1 MSPETKLFGLIAL
14 WLFITAALYVLFG
27 QITVRKLRNNPA
39 TKNALGF
46 SFVSGWDIVN
56 AAQALSW
63 PSCLMKKLE
72 RGSLFAMYAKAD
84 LLREHTTKLDR
95 ILARLF
101 YGSLILFG
109 GSVNIFTIFK
119 KFRLYGCCNVC
130 WLGERSCSGLALLQ

>member
-1 MSPETKLFGLIAL
+1 MTANFIVMS
-14 WLFITAALYVLFG
+14 FILLSSIFTGIFYVG
-27 QITVRKLRNNPA
+27 QVTVRKLRNNPA

-56 AAQALSW
+56 AAQVLSW
-63 PSCLMKKLE
+63 PTCLMKKLE

-101 YGSLILFG
+101 YGSLILSG
-109 GSVNIFTIFK
+109 GGGITVVILNK
-119 KFRLYGCCNVC
+119 
-130 WLGERSCSGLALLQ
+130 LGFLV